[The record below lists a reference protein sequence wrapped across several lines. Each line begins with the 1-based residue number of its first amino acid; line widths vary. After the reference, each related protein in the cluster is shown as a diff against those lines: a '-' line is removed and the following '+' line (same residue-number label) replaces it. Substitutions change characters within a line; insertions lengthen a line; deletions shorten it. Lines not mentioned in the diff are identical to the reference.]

1 MIRPGRRALA
11 CLLLLSST
19 GACQTRAPDPGR
31 VQEALRTG
39 AAGALAT
46 SVVAPTPAP
55 PSSDALPR
63 VTLVNG
69 AARFDADDAHQQISA
84 TRAGGRLAVTWTDR
98 AHDGVWFG
106 VTDLRGEAQGAPQ
119 RVYATTADEERAD
132 APVSVA
138 TADGFAV
145 AWVDGDNGRVMFRR
159 LDGQRRPAGASVIVH
174 EGLEAPR
181 AVTLVANGRGF
192 GLAAA
197 LWQGVYFAQLDA
209 RGARVDDGEMVSEG
223 DAVTALHDLRW
234 ERDTYTVAFTTSQNG
249 QPARIERRIAVN
261 PRARGPLG

>member
-19 GACQTRAPDPGR
+19 GACQTRAPDPSR

-46 SVVAPTPAP
+46 SVLAPTPAS
-55 PSSDALPR
+55 PSSDALPH

-69 AARFDADDAHQQISA
+69 APRFDADDAHQQVSA
-84 TRAGGRLAVTWTDR
+84 TRTDGRLAVTWTDR

-106 VTDLRGEAQGAPQ
+106 LTDLRGAAQGAAQ
-119 RVYATTADEERAD
+119 RVYATVTDEERAD
-132 APVSVA
+132 APAAVA
-138 TADGFAV
+138 TAEGFAV
-145 AWVDGDNGRVMFRR
+145 AWVDGENGRVMFRR
-159 LDGQRRPAGASVIVH
+159 LDAQRRPAGAAVIVH
-174 EGLEAPR
+174 EGLESPR
-181 AVTLVANGRGF
+181 AVTLVATEHGF

-197 LWQGVYFAQLDA
+197 LWQGVYFAQLDG
-209 RGARVDDGEMVSEG
+209 RGARVDDGAMVSEG

-234 ERDTYTVAFTTSQNG
+234 ERDAYTVAFTTAQNG
-249 QPARIERRIAVN
+249 QASRIERRIAVN